1 MIVQTADRIRELR
14 EKNDMTQSELAKR
27 LSITRSSVN
36 AWEMSLSI
44 PSSKILP
51 ELCKVLHTTSDY
63 LLGMDDTELLSLKY
77 YSDDEREILYR
88 LMRYFDESKEKREYE
103 KISVNKILL

>member
-1 MIVQTADRIRELR
+1 MILQTSERIRELR

-63 LLGMDDTELLSLKY
+63 LLGMDNTELLSLEH
-77 YSDDEREILYR
+77 YSDAEREILYR
-88 LMRYFDESKEKREYE
+88 LMRYFDESKEHKE
-103 KISVNKILL
+103 S

>member
-77 YSDDEREILYR
+77 YSDDERDILYR
-88 LMRYFDESKEKREYE
+88 LMRYFDESKEKTE
-103 KISVNKILL
+103 KL

>member
-63 LLGMDDTELLSLKY
+63 LLGMDDTELLSLRY

-88 LMRYFDESKEKREYE
+88 LMRYFDESKEKQ
-103 KISVNKILL
+103 KKL

>member
-88 LMRYFDESKEKREYE
+88 LMRRKKNR
-103 KISVNKILL
+103 KNCNISTTKGLL

>member
-36 AWEMSLSI
+36 AWRCPF
-44 PSSKILP
+44 PSHPAKFFQSSARCFILP
-51 ELCKVLHTTSDY
+51 RTIFSEWMTRNFC
-63 LLGMDDTELLSLKY
+63 
-77 YSDDEREILYR
+77 R
-88 LMRYFDESKEKREYE
+88 
-103 KISVNKILL
+103 

>member
-27 LSITRSSVN
+27 LSITRSSVT

-88 LMRYFDESKEKREYE
+88 LMRYFDESKEKTE
-103 KISVNKILL
+103 KL

>member
-14 EKNDMTQSELAKR
+14 EKNDMTQSELDKR

-88 LMRYFDESKEKREYE
+88 LMRYFDESKEKTE
-103 KISVNKILL
+103 KL

>member
-1 MIVQTADRIRELR
+1 MIVQTAERIRELR

-36 AWEMSLSI
+36 TWEMSLSI

-63 LLGMDDTELLSLKY
+63 LLGMDHTEILSLDQ
-77 YSDDEREILYR
+77 YSDSEREMLYR
-88 LMRYFDESKEKREYE
+88 MMRYFDETKKRKNEE
-103 KISVNKILL
+103 

>member
-63 LLGMDDTELLSLKY
+63 LLGMDDTELLSLEQ
-77 YSDDEREILYR
+77 YSDAEREILYR
-88 LMRYFDESKEKREYE
+88 LMRYFDESKEKQ
-103 KISVNKILL
+103 KKL

>member
-1 MIVQTADRIRELR
+1 MIVQSADRIRELR
-14 EKNDMTQSELAKR
+14 ERNDMTQSELAKR

-88 LMRYFDESKEKREYE
+88 LMRYFDESKENRKNV
-103 KISVNKILL
+103 I

>member
-63 LLGMDDTELLSLKY
+63 LLGMDDTELLSLEQ
-77 YSDDEREILYR
+77 YSDAEREILYR
-88 LMRYFDESKEKREYE
+88 LMRYFDESKEKQ
-103 KISVNKILL
+103 KKS

>member
-63 LLGMDDTELLSLKY
+63 LLGMDAELLSLKY

-88 LMRYFDESKEKREYE
+88 LMRYFDESKEKQ
-103 KISVNKILL
+103 KKL

>member
-1 MIVQTADRIRELR
+1 MIVQTAERIRELR

-36 AWEMSLSI
+36 EWEMSLFI
-44 PSSKILP
+44 PSSKILL

-77 YSDDEREILYR
+77 YSDAEREIL
-88 LMRYFDESKEKREYE
+88 
-103 KISVNKILL
+103 

>member
-1 MIVQTADRIRELR
+1 MIVQTAERIRELR

-36 AWEMSLSI
+36 AWEMAISI

-51 ELCKVLHTTSDY
+51 ELCKVLHITSDY
-63 LLGMDDTELLSLKY
+63 LLGMDDAELLSLKY
-77 YSDDEREILYR
+77 YSDAEREILYR
-88 LMRYFDESKEKREYE
+88 LMRYFDETKNRQKE
-103 KISVNKILL
+103 S

>member
-1 MIVQTADRIRELR
+1 MIVQTADLFRELG

-88 LMRYFDESKEKREYE
+88 LMRYFDESKEKTE
-103 KISVNKILL
+103 KL

>member
-1 MIVQTADRIRELR
+1 MIVQTAERIRELR

-88 LMRYFDESKEKREYE
+88 LMRYFDESKEKTE
-103 KISVNKILL
+103 KL

>member
-77 YSDDEREILYR
+77 YSDDEREIFVSFV
-88 LMRYFDESKEKREYE
+88 RYFDESKEKTE
-103 KISVNKILL
+103 KL

>member
-36 AWEMSLSI
+36 AWGDVPFHPPAKFFQTLQW
-44 PSSKILP
+44 L
-51 ELCKVLHTTSDY
+51 LHTTSDY

-88 LMRYFDESKEKREYE
+88 LMRYFDESKEKQ
-103 KISVNKILL
+103 KKL

>member
-1 MIVQTADRIRELR
+1 MIVQTADLIRELR
-14 EKNDMTQSELAKR
+14 EKNYMTQSELAKR

-88 LMRYFDESKEKREYE
+88 LMRYFDESKEKQ
-103 KISVNKILL
+103 KKL

>member
-27 LSITRSSVN
+27 LSITRSRVN

-88 LMRYFDESKEKREYE
+88 LMRYFDESKENRKNV
-103 KISVNKILL
+103 I

>member
-77 YSDDEREILYR
+77 YSDDERVILYR
-88 LMRYFDESKEKREYE
+88 LMRYFDESKEKQ
-103 KISVNKILL
+103 KKL

>member
-1 MIVQTADRIRELR
+1 MIVQTAERIRELR

-36 AWEMSLSI
+36 EWEMSLFI

-77 YSDDEREILYR
+77 YSDAEREIL
-88 LMRYFDESKEKREYE
+88 
-103 KISVNKILL
+103 

>member
-88 LMRYFDESKEKREYE
+88 LMRYFDESKGKTEK
-103 KISVNKILL
+103 L

>member
-1 MIVQTADRIRELR
+1 MIVQTAERIRELR

-36 AWEMSLSI
+36 EWEMSLFI
-44 PSSKILP
+44 PSIKILP

-77 YSDDEREILYR
+77 YSDAEREIL
-88 LMRYFDESKEKREYE
+88 
-103 KISVNKILL
+103 

>member
-1 MIVQTADRIRELR
+1 MIIQTAERIRELR
-14 EKNDMTQSELAKR
+14 KKNDMTQSELAKC

-36 AWEMSLSI
+36 AWEMSLFI

-77 YSDDEREILYR
+77 YSDAEREIL
-88 LMRYFDESKEKREYE
+88 
-103 KISVNKILL
+103 

>member
-88 LMRYFDESKEKREYE
+88 LIRYFDESKEKQ
-103 KISVNKILL
+103 KKL

>member
-27 LSITRSSVN
+27 LSVTRSSVN

-88 LMRYFDESKEKREYE
+88 LMRYFDESKENRKNV
-103 KISVNKILL
+103 I

>member
-1 MIVQTADRIRELR
+1 MIVQTAERIRELR
-14 EKNDMTQSELAKR
+14 EKNDMTHSELATR

-36 AWEMSLSI
+36 AWEMSLFI
-44 PSSKILP
+44 PSIKILP

-77 YSDDEREILYR
+77 HSDAEREIL
-88 LMRYFDESKEKREYE
+88 
-103 KISVNKILL
+103 

>member
-51 ELCKVLHTTSDY
+51 ELCKVLHPTSDY

-88 LMRYFDESKEKREYE
+88 LMRYFDESKEKQ
-103 KISVNKILL
+103 KKL

>member
-1 MIVQTADRIRELR
+1 MIIQTAERIRELR
-14 EKNDMTQSELAKR
+14 EKNDMTQSELANR

-36 AWEMSLSI
+36 AWEMSLFI

-77 YSDDEREILYR
+77 YSDAEREIL
-88 LMRYFDESKEKREYE
+88 
-103 KISVNKILL
+103 

>member
-36 AWEMSLSI
+36 AWELSLSI
-44 PSSKILP
+44 PASKILP
-51 ELCKVLHTTSDY
+51 GLCKVLHTTSDY
-63 LLGMDDTELLSLKY
+63 LLGMDDTELLSLRY

-88 LMRYFDESKEKREYE
+88 LMRYFDESKENRKNV
-103 KISVNKILL
+103 I

>member
-36 AWEMSLSI
+36 AWELSLSI
-44 PSSKILP
+44 PSSKSLP

-88 LMRYFDESKEKREYE
+88 LMRYFDESKEKQ
-103 KISVNKILL
+103 KKL

>member
-63 LLGMDDTELLSLKY
+63 LLGMDDTEPLSLKY

-88 LMRYFDESKEKREYE
+88 LMRYFDESKENRKNV
-103 KISVNKILL
+103 I

>member
-88 LMRYFDESKEKREYE
+88 LMRYFDESKEKTE
-103 KISVNKILL
+103 KL

>member
-63 LLGMDDTELLSLKY
+63 LLGMDDTELLSFKY

-88 LMRYFDESKEKREYE
+88 LMRYFDESKEKQ
-103 KISVNKILL
+103 KKL